1 MPLAIVV
8 PPVGVV
14 VPPVTLLP
22 LAIVVPPVAVVVL
35 PVGRQRRRVW
45 SDSPDEASIG
55 TLSRGVDDTL

>member
-1 MPLAIVV
+1 M

-35 PVGRQRRRVW
+35 PVGRRRRRVW
-45 SDSPDEASIG
+45 SDLPDEASIG